1 MIALEYQPGC
11 GKHEANF
18 HYNQLAL
25 DGGFEHG
32 IETNGYHPITIL
44 PDEAAYRADF
54 LALLDELRRRD
65 ADLGEV
71 TVAVYSWAAKHAHL
85 WNR

>member
-1 MIALEYQPGC
+1 MIALEYQPGR

-44 PDEAAYRADF
+44 PDEAAYSADF
-54 LALLDELRRRD
+54 LLDELRD
-65 ADLGEV
+65 ADLVEV

>member
-1 MIALEYQPGC
+1 MIALEYQPGR

-44 PDEAAYRADF
+44 PDEAAYRAD
-54 LALLDELRRRD
+54 
-65 ADLGEV
+65 LGEV